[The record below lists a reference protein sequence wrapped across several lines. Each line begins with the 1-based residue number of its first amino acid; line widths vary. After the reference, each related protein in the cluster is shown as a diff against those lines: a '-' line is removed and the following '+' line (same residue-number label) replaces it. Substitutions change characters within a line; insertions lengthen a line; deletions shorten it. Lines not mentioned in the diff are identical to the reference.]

1 MPKRILELFS
11 GLGHVSKCFVDNG
24 WESVNL
30 DYDPKLKPDIC
41 VDILQWDYTGYD
53 RDHFDFIWASP
64 DCTSWSICTHRHR
77 TLKDGLKP
85 MTATAVLGERLIHR
99 MHEILDFFQPLAY
112 IVEKDRKR
120 LRHFPPMRR
129 HPYRTTV
136 FYSNYG
142 FTFHKPTDLWSNIP
156 LWDNENPAAIKT
168 TPWSHVIRTPDT
180 RNVSTRSARSA
191 IPLPLIERVYGVV
204 NEYVESCVLHRFFC
218 APQPPPHPP

>member
-11 GLGHVSKCFVDNG
+11 GLKHVSKSFELHG
-24 WESVNL
+24 WDAVTL
-30 DYDPKLKPDIC
+30 DYDPKLGADLC
-41 VDILQWDYTGYD
+41 VDLLTWDYTAYD
-53 RDHFDFIWASP
+53 RDHFDFIHCSP

-85 MTATAVLGERLIHR
+85 MTPTAVLGEKLIHR
-99 MHEILDFFQPLAY
+99 MHEILDFFQPCTY
-112 IVEKDRKR
+112 IIENPRGR

-156 LWDNENPAAIKT
+156 LWENEKPAAIKT
-168 TPWSHVIRTPDT
+168 TPWSHIVRTPDT
-180 RNVSTRSARSA
+180 RHVSTRTARSA
-191 IPLPLIERVYGVV
+191 IPRPLIDRLYSVV
-204 NEYVESCVLHRFFC
+204 NEFVDACVVSNYYVHKHHTI
-218 APQPPPHPP
+218 Q